1 MLNFKQY
8 LRESINQR
16 LYEDSPYAPPPKNM
30 ITQNA
35 QKPSGQSHGGPGPP
49 GPYGTP
55 GPDLRDLPPH
65 WDGSSASAVAWMNW
79 FLNAIQSG
87 TLAMMYSMPPQI
99 AIDGFGW
106 PPAIVA
112 QIQAAW
118 DGLTEILYSDAGQR
132 AGAGWDV
139 NGLMWIL
146 NQWQTGTPPINP

>member
-1 MLNFKQY
+1 
-8 LRESINQR
+8 
-16 LYEDSPYAPPPKNM
+16 
-30 ITQNA
+30 
-35 QKPSGQSHGGPGPP
+35 
-49 GPYGTP
+49 
-55 GPDLRDLPPH
+55 
-65 WDGSSASAVAWMNW
+65 MNW